1 MKISIKK
8 TVIAIAIV
16 VPSVMNVASAQ
27 EYKLTVAG
35 ASPGGLWSLLG
46 AGLDSALK
54 EEYPGSTVTYQ
65 TSGGGIANVAVLQ
78 RGDANLGLVEDAVL
92 QLARDGEAPFREAVN
107 DDIRVL
113 SYLYTWAPMQA
124 VIRKE
129 FAEEHGITSF
139 SDIADIKPPI
149 TIAINK
155 RGNIASG
162 VAEAMLDS
170 IGATSEE
177 VKSWG
182 GNIIYA
188 ASSEQSG
195 LIQDRRVD
203 MLLNSLFV
211 GQSSIMQAASSV
223 DLDLLPLSEQTIQEV
238 SENTGTNPFTIP
250 AGAYE
255 WEQEETPTVSISA
268 TLAVNSSMDDEM
280 AYNLTKAFYE
290 NYEKIAG
297 VHPAMESL
305 TPEVMAGVDYNRDR
319 RQEVVDR
326 QAREDCPWKCS
337 NCGAWSYLHY
347 DGRVCRSLCHDGCI
361 SICHAGFAIPYC
373 ERRTKWASRT
383 SQLCR
388 LVLGNSQSCCRYLF
402 FGGKS
407 ADC

>member
-305 TPEVMAGVDYNRDR
+305 TPEVMAGV
-319 RQEVVDR
+319 EVV
-326 QAREDCPWKCS
+326 P
-337 NCGAWSYLHY
+337 Y
-347 DGRVCRSLCHDGCI
+347 HDG
-361 SICHAGFAIPYC
+361 A
-373 ERRTKWASRT
+373 E
-383 SQLCR
+383 
-388 LVLGNSQSCCRYLF
+388 RYLKEV
-402 FGGKS
+402 GLR
-407 ADC
+407 

>member
-1 MKISIKK
+1 MKNSIKK

-170 IGATSEE
+170 IGASSEE

-238 SENTGTNPFTIP
+238 SEKTGTNPFTIP

-305 TPEVMAGVDYNRDR
+305 TPEVMAGV
-319 RQEVVDR
+319 EVV
-326 QAREDCPWKCS
+326 P
-337 NCGAWSYLHY
+337 Y
-347 DGRVCRSLCHDGCI
+347 HDG
-361 SICHAGFAIPYC
+361 A
-373 ERRTKWASRT
+373 E
-383 SQLCR
+383 
-388 LVLGNSQSCCRYLF
+388 RYLKEV
-402 FGGKS
+402 GLR
-407 ADC
+407 

>member
-8 TVIAIAIV
+8 TMIAIAIV

-170 IGATSEE
+170 IGASSEE

-238 SENTGTNPFTIP
+238 SEKTGTNPFTIP

-305 TPEVMAGVDYNRDR
+305 TPEVMAGV
-319 RQEVVDR
+319 EVV
-326 QAREDCPWKCS
+326 P
-337 NCGAWSYLHY
+337 Y
-347 DGRVCRSLCHDGCI
+347 HDG
-361 SICHAGFAIPYC
+361 A
-373 ERRTKWASRT
+373 E
-383 SQLCR
+383 
-388 LVLGNSQSCCRYLF
+388 RYLKEV
-402 FGGKS
+402 GLR
-407 ADC
+407 

>member
-1 MKISIKK
+1 
-8 TVIAIAIV
+8 
-16 VPSVMNVASAQ
+16 
-27 EYKLTVAG
+27 
-35 ASPGGLWSLLG
+35 
-46 AGLDSALK
+46 
-54 EEYPGSTVTYQ
+54 
-65 TSGGGIANVAVLQ
+65 
-78 RGDANLGLVEDAVL
+78 
-92 QLARDGEAPFREAVN
+92 
-107 DDIRVL
+107 
-113 SYLYTWAPMQA
+113 MQA

-170 IGATSEE
+170 IGASSEE

-238 SENTGTNPFTIP
+238 SEKTGTNPFTIP

-305 TPEVMAGVDYNRDR
+305 TPEVMAGV
-319 RQEVVDR
+319 EVV
-326 QAREDCPWKCS
+326 P
-337 NCGAWSYLHY
+337 Y
-347 DGRVCRSLCHDGCI
+347 HDG
-361 SICHAGFAIPYC
+361 A
-373 ERRTKWASRT
+373 E
-383 SQLCR
+383 
-388 LVLGNSQSCCRYLF
+388 RYLKEV
-402 FGGKS
+402 GLR
-407 ADC
+407 